1 MKIILIILLLIL
13 PLLPLIE
20 TPKVVNI
27 KHEVIINNEEKDI
40 PILKNNLNFMEIKNE
55 EQTPKIERVVE
66 EQKKPLKVE
75 GIKEFK
81 KSVLEDGRFTDLIDK
96 AEKYYIKN
104 VKELKESRI
113 IK

>member
-55 EQTPKIERVVE
+55 EQTPKIERVVK
-66 EQKKPLKVE
+66 EQKKPLKIE
-75 GIKEFK
+75 GIKTFK
-81 KSVLEDGRFTDLIDK
+81 KSVLEDIQIKDLKDK
-96 AEKYYIKN
+96 AEKDHQAEVER
-104 VKELKESRI
+104 VKKVD
-113 IK
+113 K